1 MLKTIKKSFLAVVL
15 AVATLFALTSC
26 VITGGGQTTTDP
38 TLDAQAALSEF
49 TEQVTFAN
57 TAEVTTSFNLPAAG
71 KKGSYQIPI
80 TWTSSNEAVIAITD
94 LVEGGTTSATHKKA
108 SVTRPA
114 FDAEDVTVTLTAEFS
129 LTYTKNDGTSATLK
143 ETKTYN
149 FTVLKETSEI
159 AGGTLADIK
168 ADAGKFYF
176 VDNAV
181 KPGSSSAKE
190 LAFPV
195 EFDATVTAVLG
206 ADGAGQFTVNDGT
219 AGIYVYSNKT
229 TVSIGDKVHVK
240 GDITV
245 YYGTLQVGANI
256 EVTVLGKSDQ
266 NIEFKPATPGS
277 VNAMDTADGMY
288 GGQTLNVS
296 GTLLF
301 GKYNNGSSDSFWLE
315 DAQTGSQIEL
325 YYKSF
330 TAAEKEALQAYAGK
344 FVEMNVVTYDTY
356 SSSAPNDH
364 RVFAIPSTVK
374 EATAPEVTDADKLA
388 AAVAKAN
395 AASLKDVYY
404 NGDAFAF
411 PAIDV
416 AEGVNI
422 EWSIEPAA
430 VLVDGKL
437 VITAAGTATLK
448 AVVTCG
454 TLTETVTLTI
464 NLDVEVPALDTGDFE
479 ENTPYYIVATNGN
492 GDLYFAG
499 TIAEG
504 RYGGK
509 YTAAEA
515 VKVYVEKADN
525 GLYIY
530 FLDGTTKTYIVMD
543 DKSAG
548 GSFTTDKANAT
559 IFEYNATIDTLV
571 VAEDTNN
578 RAFGVGA
585 TATFDTFSAYDITGT
600 YNWGKFVKADGTTEP
615 EQPAHT
621 HTACPECG
629 KCTAADCDGTD
640 ADKCAGHTPVE
651 PEQPTWGVVTE
662 FKENVAYKF
671 GVVQGNLNNK
681 LIYLTGNYKNT
692 HYGESTDN
700 IANAADVYVV
710 AVDGGYN
717 LKLVKTDGTVL
728 YINVVPSGTYRNI
741 KFQETA
747 SSVWTFDAELN
758 TFVTDIEG
766 TKYYVGTYNTFDT
779 ISPSSIDKA
788 ATSFVGHLYGQTT
801 GGNTPVEPEVPAHE
815 HTLCPECGKCT
826 AADCDGADTDK
837 CQGHT
842 TEPETPEQPV
852 VSGGRADLETM
863 DPNISTG
870 NGGYGQYDKTFTS
883 TNGWTSV
890 NSALQIGGATDV
902 NPQFIFI
909 GPDNTVKAIVI
920 NGKTSAKGVLTS
932 PTLKGG
938 ISKLTFNYGHAFT
951 DKNGVDINV
960 TITDASGNKT
970 VLNLLKTAA
979 EVTQKT
985 AYTAEFVLETP
996 VLGDFTIE
1004 FTNNSPS
1011 QTDGNKDRVSLWNIE
1026 WVGATGSDAPV
1037 EPEQP
1042 AHTHTKCDVCGLC
1055 TAEDCDGTDADKC
1068 QGHEPE
1074 VPAHEHT
1081 ACPTCGLCTAEDCDG
1096 AEEVKCQG
1104 HAPVVEPEQ
1113 PEFTV
1118 TIAEFAEEFLAD
1130 WNAIATSPASKT
1142 SFRAD
1147 TSATIK
1153 EVFANAAFLAKY
1165 KWLFTY
1171 LNTELSAKNEGAT
1184 SEYITDAL
1192 RDLPLLENGDTAVI
1206 LVSANTRTF
1215 IRVTLEAL
1223 MNEAAPDAVNYA
1235 AYAPF
1240 SIDYTVTENQNV
1252 FLTAYQASLEVKPEE
1267 PEVPA
1272 HTHTA
1277 CPTCGLCTAEDCDGA
1292 EEVKCQGHVVEP
1304 TYLTVAEVKALTSG
1318 ATASVK
1324 GVVIAKG
1331 TESLLIQDETGA
1343 IMLYKANNQALFG
1356 ETKVGDVVTAEGV
1369 YSPYKGLHEVANL
1382 TSLAIAETGTA
1393 PAVKELTAI
1402 DAATIESLQCQI
1414 VSIELTYVSG
1424 TVGAGQNATFKDA
1437 NENNVTVRGDAK
1449 WGTVETMNLVPG
1461 TTVKVTAFVNWFN
1474 GAQLTNVS
1482 GYTFVEVLTVPAH
1495 EHTAC
1500 PTCGLCTAEDCD
1512 GAEEVKCQGHV
1523 VEPENPESATEVK
1536 IDFATKFSTY
1546 AASWTNSY
1554 ASKTL
1559 TSEQLGVEGANFSVG
1574 LSNVSKQTGTITNLP
1589 VLASKSSAAQYVTFT
1604 LNEGTIS
1611 SITFN

>member
-71 KKGSYQIPI
+71 KKGNYQIPI

-266 NIEFKPATPGS
+266 TIEFKPATPGS

-388 AAVAKAN
+388 ATVAKAN

-404 NGDAFAF
+404 NGDEFAF

-492 GDLYFAG
+492 GNLHFNG

-559 IFEYNATIDTLV
+559 IFEYNATVDTLV
-571 VAEDTNN
+571 VAEDSNN

-600 YNWGKFVKADGTTEP
+600 YNWGKFIKADGTTEP
-615 EQPAHT
+615 EEHT
-621 HTACPECG
+621 HTACP
-629 KCTAADCDGTD
+629 T
-640 ADKCAGHTPVE
+640 
-651 PEQPTWGVVTE
+651 
-662 FKENVAYKF
+662 
-671 GVVQGNLNNK
+671 
-681 LIYLTGNYKNT
+681 
-692 HYGESTDN
+692 
-700 IANAADVYVV
+700 
-710 AVDGGYN
+710 
-717 LKLVKTDGTVL
+717 
-728 YINVVPSGTYRNI
+728 
-741 KFQETA
+741 
-747 SSVWTFDAELN
+747 
-758 TFVTDIEG
+758 
-766 TKYYVGTYNTFDT
+766 
-779 ISPSSIDKA
+779 
-788 ATSFVGHLYGQTT
+788 
-801 GGNTPVEPEVPAHE
+801 
-815 HTLCPECGKCT
+815 
-826 AADCDGADTDK
+826 
-837 CQGHT
+837 
-842 TEPETPEQPV
+842 
-852 VSGGRADLETM
+852 
-863 DPNISTG
+863 
-870 NGGYGQYDKTFTS
+870 
-883 TNGWTSV
+883 
-890 NSALQIGGATDV
+890 
-902 NPQFIFI
+902 
-909 GPDNTVKAIVI
+909 
-920 NGKTSAKGVLTS
+920 
-932 PTLKGG
+932 
-938 ISKLTFNYGHAFT
+938 
-951 DKNGVDINV
+951 
-960 TITDASGNKT
+960 
-970 VLNLLKTAA
+970 
-979 EVTQKT
+979 
-985 AYTAEFVLETP
+985 
-996 VLGDFTIE
+996 
-1004 FTNNSPS
+1004 
-1011 QTDGNKDRVSLWNIE
+1011 
-1026 WVGATGSDAPV
+1026 
-1037 EPEQP
+1037 
-1042 AHTHTKCDVCGLC
+1042 CGLC
-1055 TAEDCDGTDADKC
+1055 TAKDCDGTAEEKC
-1068 QGHEPE
+1068 AGHYVEPE
-1074 VPAHEHT
+1074 VANKTVAELNALTTEMDAKYTVTGKVVLWGKSFTSTDVAPGQYGNFVLEGEDGSKIVVYGATATASALTFNTTTGKYTYVNPKDFLTNELTSTIAVGDTVELVVVRTSYNSNPQLNAIVTKVTKAEPEQPAHEHT

-1096 AEEVKCQG
+1096 DAAVKCQG
-1104 HAPVVEPEQ
+1104 HAPVVEPEE

-1130 WNAIATSPASKT
+1130 WNAIATSPAAKAT
-1142 SFRAD
+1142 FRAD
-1147 TSATIK
+1147 TSSTIK
-1153 EVFANAAFLAKY
+1153 EVFANAAFLEKY
-1165 KWLFTY
+1165 SWLFTY
-1171 LNTELSAKNEGAT
+1171 LKDELTEEYPEAT
-1184 SEYITDAL
+1184 SSYITDAL
-1192 RDLPLLENGDTAVI
+1192 RDLPLLAEGDTAVI
-1206 LVSANTRTF
+1206 MVSANTRTL
-1215 IRVTLEAL
+1215 IRLVLEGL
-1223 MNEAAPDAVNYA
+1223 MNESLPDTSNYTGSFD
-1235 AYAPF
+1235 AYVVDY
-1240 SIDYTVTENQNV
+1240 SIAENQNA
-1252 FLTAYQASLEVKPEE
+1252 FLTAYQASSEVKPEE

-1272 HTHTA
+1272 HTHTACPECGKCTAEDCDGAEEVKCQGHEPEVPVHEHTA

-1437 NENNVTVRGDAK
+1437 NENNVTVRGDSK

-1500 PTCGLCTAEDCD
+1500 PECGKCTAEDCD
-1512 GAEEVKCQGHV
+1512 GAEEDKCQGHTLATVTKTISIQNYATANNWENGVQYATLV
-1523 VEPENPESATEVK
+1523 VDEVITATATGGSNTGKYYTSGYEWRTYQTESPVIKLTAASGYSIVSVK
-1536 IDFATKFSTY
+1536 ITYNAKNSGTLTLNSSTVTSGSVVSVGASSVTFGVGGTGTNGQVKITSIEVVYQATK
-1546 AASWTNSY
+1546 
-1554 ASKTL
+1554 
-1559 TSEQLGVEGANFSVG
+1559 
-1574 LSNVSKQTGTITNLP
+1574 
-1589 VLASKSSAAQYVTFT
+1589 
-1604 LNEGTIS
+1604 
-1611 SITFN
+1611 

>member
-80 TWTSSNEAVIAITD
+80 TWTSNNEAVIAITD

-229 TVSIGDKVHVK
+229 TVNVGDKVHVK

-256 EVTVLGKSDQ
+256 EVEVLGKSDQ
-266 NIEFKPATPGS
+266 TIEFKPATPGS

-404 NGDAFAF
+404 NGDEFAF
-411 PAIDV
+411 PVIDV

-492 GDLYFAG
+492 GNLHFDG
-499 TIAEG
+499 TLTSG
-504 RYGGK
+504 RFNGK
-509 YTAAEA
+509 YTADEA

-530 FLDGTTKTYIVMD
+530 FLDGTTKTYIVMGD
-543 DKSAG
+543 STTG
-548 GSFTTDKANAT
+548 GAFTTDKASAT
-559 IFEYNATIDTLV
+559 VFEYNATLDTLV
-571 VAEDTNN
+571 VAEDSNN
-578 RAFGVGA
+578 RAFAVQSGS
-585 TATFDTFSAYDITGT
+585 TYDNFSAYDISNT
-600 YNWGKFVKADGTTEP
+600 YVWAKFVAADGTTEP
-615 EQPAHT
+615 EQPEQPTHT

-640 ADKCAGHTPVE
+640 ADKCQGHTPVE
-651 PEQPTWGVVTE
+651 PEQPEQPTWEVVTE

-700 IANAADVYVV
+700 IANAADIYVV
-710 AVDGGYN
+710 AVEGGYN
-717 LKLVKTDGTVL
+717 LKLVKADGTVL

-741 KFQETA
+741 KFQEAA
-747 SSVWTFDAELN
+747 SSVWTFDTELN

-788 ATSFVGHLYGQTT
+788 ATSFVGHLYGQVTEPE
-801 GGNTPVEPEVPAHE
+801 TPVEPEQPTHE

-837 CQGHT
+837 CAGHT
-842 TEPETPEQPV
+842 PVEPEQPAV
-852 VSGGRADLETM
+852 NGGKADLETL
-863 DPNISTG
+863 
-870 NGGYGQYDKTFTS
+870 NGGKASSSYSNHTS
-883 TNGWTSV
+883 TNGWVVT
-890 NSALQIGGATDV
+890 NSAVNGGKSTEGDA
-902 NPQFIFI
+902 NPNFPCL
-909 GPDNTVKAIVI
+909 GGDEVRAVTL
-920 NGKTSAKGVLTS
+920 NGKVSAPGSITS
-932 PTLKGG
+932 PILEGG
-938 ISKLTFNYGHAFT
+938 ISKLTFNYTNLFT
-951 DKNGVDINV
+951 DKLFKV
-960 TITDASGNKT
+960 TITIKNEAGEVVATKVLEWEKSGNKEDKYD
-970 VLNLLKTAA
+970 N
-979 EVTQKT
+979 Q
-985 AYTAEFVLETP
+985 EFVW
-996 VLGDFTIE
+996 VLDTEVSGKFTIE
-1004 FTNNSPS
+1004 FVNNCPS
-1011 QTDGNKDRVSLWNIE
+1011 ENTGNKDRLTIWNIE
-1026 WVGATGSDAPV
+1026 WVGATGTPTTP
-1037 EPEQP
+1037 EQPEQP
-1042 AHTHTKCDVCGLC
+1042 AHTHTV
-1055 TAEDCDGTDADKC
+1055 
-1068 QGHEPE
+1068 
-1074 VPAHEHT
+1074 
-1081 ACPTCGLCTAEDCDG
+1081 CPTCGLCTAEDCDG
-1096 AEEVKCQG
+1096 DATVKCQG
-1104 HAPVVEPEQ
+1104 HAPVEPEQ

-1130 WNAIATSPASKT
+1130 WNKIASSPASKA

-1153 EVFANAAFLAKY
+1153 EVFVNAEFLAKY
-1165 KWLFTY
+1165 SWLFTY
-1171 LNTELSAKNEGAT
+1171 LEAELKAEYPDAT

-1192 RDLPLLENGDTAVI
+1192 RDLPLLAAGDTAVI
-1206 LVSANTRTF
+1206 LVSANTRTL
-1215 IRVTLEAL
+1215 IRLVLEGL
-1223 MNEAAPDAVNYA
+1223 MNESLPDTSNYTGSFDK
-1235 AYAPF
+1235 YV
-1240 SIDYTVTENQNV
+1240 IDYSIAENKNA
-1252 FLTAYQASLEVKPEE
+1252 FLTAYTASLEAKPEE

-1272 HTHTA
+1272 HEHTL
-1277 CPTCGLCTAEDCDGA
+1277 CPECGKCTAEDCDGA
-1292 EEVKCQGHVVEP
+1292 DTDKCAGHTTEPGGDTEETYVLLTTVGFEDYTSNTNAKATVEENGITFTTNSVNKMYTDNTP
-1304 TYLTVAEVKALTSG
+1304 GSVSLKFNNSSSSNAGFEATGFTKGVSKITFKAATWNSDVTLTFVGTTASG
-1318 ATASVK
+1318 AT
-1324 GVVIAKG
+1324 I
-1331 TESLLIQDETGA
+1331 
-1343 IMLYKANNQALFG
+1343 
-1356 ETKVGDVVTAEGV
+1356 TKTV
-1369 YSPYKGLHEVANL
+1369 SVAN
-1382 TSLAIAETGTA
+1382 TSKAF
-1393 PAVKELTAI
+1393 
-1402 DAATIESLQCQI
+1402 ATTE
-1414 VSIELTYVSG
+1414 
-1424 TVGAGQNATFKDA
+1424 F
-1437 NENNVTVRGDAK
+1437 
-1449 WGTVETMNLVPG
+1449 
-1461 TTVKVTAFVNWFN
+1461 
-1474 GAQLTNVS
+1474 
-1482 GYTFVEVLTVPAH
+1482 
-1495 EHTAC
+1495 
-1500 PTCGLCTAEDCD
+1500 
-1512 GAEEVKCQGHV
+1512 V
-1523 VEPENPESATEVK
+1523 VEFEEPV
-1536 IDFATKFSTY
+1536 
-1546 AASWTNSY
+1546 
-1554 ASKTL
+1554 
-1559 TSEQLGVEGANFSVG
+1559 
-1574 LSNVSKQTGTITNLP
+1574 VSF
-1589 VLASKSSAAQYVTFT
+1589 TFT
-1604 LNEGTIS
+1604 CSKRGFIDDLS
-1611 SITFN
+1611 FYYLSK

>member
-80 TWTSSNEAVIAITD
+80 TWTSNNEAVIAVTD
-94 LVEGGTTSATHKKA
+94 LVEGGTTSTTHKKA

-159 AGGTLADIK
+159 AGGTLAEIK

-176 VDNAV
+176 VDNGV
-181 KPGSSSAKE
+181 KPGASSAKE

-195 EFDATVTAVLG
+195 EFDATVTVVLG
-206 ADGAGQFTVNDGT
+206 ADGAGQFAVSDGT

-229 TVSIGDKVHVK
+229 AVQVGDKVHVK

-256 EVTVLGKSDQ
+256 EVTPATFEDQ
-266 NIEFKPATPGS
+266 TIEFKPATPGS
-277 VNAMDTADGMY
+277 INAMSTADGMY
-288 GGQTLNVS
+288 GGQTLKVS

-315 DAQTGSQIEL
+315 DALTGSQIEL

-344 FVEMNVVTYDTY
+344 YVEMDVVTYDTY

-364 RVFAIPSTVK
+364 RVFALPSTVK
-374 EATAPEVTDADKLA
+374 EATAPEVGDADKVA
-388 AAVAKAN
+388 SAVAKAN

-404 NGDAFAF
+404 NGDEFAF
-411 PAIDV
+411 PVIDV

-448 AVVTCG
+448 AVITCG
-454 TLTETVTLTI
+454 TLTETVTLTM

-479 ENTPYYIVATNGN
+479 EDTPYYIVATNGN
-492 GDLYFAG
+492 GDLHFNG
-499 TIAEG
+499 TIADG

-509 YTAAEA
+509 YTTDEA

-530 FLDGTTKTYIVMD
+530 FLDGTTKTYIVMA
-543 DKSAG
+543 DKAAG
-548 GSFTTDKANAT
+548 GSFTTDKASAT

-571 VAEDTNN
+571 VAEDSNN

-585 TATFDTFSAYDITGT
+585 TATFDTFSAYDITGS

-615 EQPAHT
+615 EEHT
-621 HTACPECG
+621 HTACPTCG
-629 KCTAADCDGTD
+629 LCTAKDCDGT
-640 ADKCAGHTPVE
+640 AEEKCAGHNVE
-651 PEQPTWGVVTE
+651 PEVT
-662 FKENVAYKF
+662 
-671 GVVQGNLNNK
+671 NK
-681 LIYLTGNYKNT
+681 
-692 HYGESTDN
+692 
-700 IANAADVYVV
+700 
-710 AVDGGYN
+710 
-717 LKLVKTDGTVL
+717 TV
-728 YINVVPSGTYRNI
+728 
-741 KFQETA
+741 
-747 SSVWTFDAELN
+747 AELN
-758 TFVTDIEG
+758 ALTTEMDAKYTVTGKVVLWGKSFTSTDVAPGQYGNFVLEGEDGSKIVVYGATATASALTFNTATGKYTYVNPKDFLTNELTSTIAVGDTVELVVVRTSYNSNPQLNAIVTKV
-766 TKYYVGTYNTFDT
+766 TK
-779 ISPSSIDKA
+779 A
-788 ATSFVGHLYGQTT
+788 
-801 GGNTPVEPEVPAHE
+801 EPEVPAHE
-815 HTLCPECGKCT
+815 HTACPT
-826 AADCDGADTDK
+826 
-837 CQGHT
+837 
-842 TEPETPEQPV
+842 
-852 VSGGRADLETM
+852 
-863 DPNISTG
+863 
-870 NGGYGQYDKTFTS
+870 
-883 TNGWTSV
+883 
-890 NSALQIGGATDV
+890 
-902 NPQFIFI
+902 
-909 GPDNTVKAIVI
+909 
-920 NGKTSAKGVLTS
+920 
-932 PTLKGG
+932 
-938 ISKLTFNYGHAFT
+938 
-951 DKNGVDINV
+951 
-960 TITDASGNKT
+960 
-970 VLNLLKTAA
+970 
-979 EVTQKT
+979 
-985 AYTAEFVLETP
+985 
-996 VLGDFTIE
+996 
-1004 FTNNSPS
+1004 
-1011 QTDGNKDRVSLWNIE
+1011 
-1026 WVGATGSDAPV
+1026 
-1037 EPEQP
+1037 
-1042 AHTHTKCDVCGLC
+1042 CGLC
-1055 TAEDCDGTDADKC
+1055 TAEDCDGAEEVKC

-1104 HAPVVEPEQ
+1104 H
-1113 PEFTV
+1113 
-1118 TIAEFAEEFLAD
+1118 
-1130 WNAIATSPASKT
+1130 
-1142 SFRAD
+1142 
-1147 TSATIK
+1147 
-1153 EVFANAAFLAKY
+1153 
-1165 KWLFTY
+1165 
-1171 LNTELSAKNEGAT
+1171 
-1184 SEYITDAL
+1184 
-1192 RDLPLLENGDTAVI
+1192 
-1206 LVSANTRTF
+1206 
-1215 IRVTLEAL
+1215 
-1223 MNEAAPDAVNYA
+1223 
-1235 AYAPF
+1235 
-1240 SIDYTVTENQNV
+1240 
-1252 FLTAYQASLEVKPEE
+1252 E

-1272 HTHTA
+1272 HEHTA
-1277 CPTCGLCTAEDCDGA
+1277 CPECGLCTAEDCDGA

-1343 IMLYKANNQALFG
+1343 IMLYKANNQSAFG
-1356 ETKVGDVVTAEGV
+1356 ETMVGDVVTAEGV

-1382 TSLAIAETGTA
+1382 TSLAIAEEGTA
-1393 PAVKELTAI
+1393 PAVTVLTAI

-1437 NENNVTVRGDAK
+1437 NGNDVTVRGDAK

-1474 GAQLTNVS
+1474 GAQLTNVP
-1482 GYTFVEVLTVPAH
+1482 GHTYVEVLTVPAH

-1512 GAEEVKCQGHV
+1512 GEAAVKCQGHEV
-1523 VEPENPESATEVK
+1523 VEPETPVEPEEPA
-1536 IDFATKFSTY
+1536 FALTKVTD
-1546 AASWTNSY
+1546 AASLTDGATIILTYKTFAMGAHNGKLFASVSFSESQTELNADQVTITLVKSGDNWLLKVGTQYISYSGSKNEVYLTTSTDTSAQWTITVDANGNATIKNVATTERLLQYNSSNPRFVCY
-1554 ASKTL
+1554 KA
-1559 TSEQLGVEGANFSVG
+1559 TSNQLSPVIYLVEG
-1574 LSNVSKQTGTITNLP
+1574 
-1589 VLASKSSAAQYVTFT
+1589 
-1604 LNEGTIS
+1604 LNA
-1611 SITFN
+1611 